1 VTGVARLPRGAS
13 AWSDGMY
20 KRLMLF
26 IVSALVLVLAGCAP
40 FVSSGDQGE
49 IVVYLGGSPG
59 SRALSDPPFDELPV
73 FSSFTIRVSGPGMA
87 PVEFTADSSQS
98 SFTAMVPGGSDRV
111 VELYAPVDW
120 DATNAMLAILHPVG
134 IPAQPTLVK
143 AYGATATVN
152 VIPGQR
158 VSAVLRLEVAETK
171 ILLTDVYFGTIT
183 SVSSMSGVPDTPTI
197 YSNSGLFESTD
208 FEFDRYGK
216 LFINGNN
223 VENYTNL
230 GNSAPYDPIAFGATS
245 LALDKQ
251 RNILYMMVN
260 GGLIFADLSL
270 NPIVTDSVIPPSE
283 YYFSSKGLA
292 VDSSGILYVDAYD
305 NGDPPVK
312 GILKFSSSNPNDY
325 SFSSFQAL
333 GLEYYVD
340 DGYGETYTISLDIRD
355 MTIKDGKLYV
365 LAGENYSGSTTHHGK
380 LIEIDPDTMIKTREL
395 GWTSSDSPTDP
406 ATQFYGPQRFLA
418 LVPRK
423 LIFADEGYDGLNDID
438 RVIEVDLESWSISD
452 IGLDNTGYS
461 FFNLYAYGS

>member
-1 VTGVARLPRGAS
+1 
-13 AWSDGMY
+13 MY
-20 KRLMLF
+20 KRLMLL

-120 DATNAMLAILHPVG
+120 VATEDMLDVLYGGEYDPL
-134 IPAQPTLVK
+134 PTLVK
-143 AYGATATVN
+143 AYGATATVD

-158 VSAVLRLEVAETK
+158 VTAVLRLEVAETRV
-171 ILLTDVYFGTIT
+171 LLPDVNAGTIT
-183 SVSSMSGVPDTPTI
+183 SVSGMSGVPDTPTD
-197 YSNSGLFESTD
+197 YSNSGISESTD

-223 VENYTNL
+223 VVNYSYL
-230 GNSAPYDPIAFGATS
+230 GSPAPYDPIAIWATS

-251 RNILYMMVN
+251 QNILYMMAD
-260 GGLIFADLSL
+260 GALIFADLSL
-270 NPIVTDSVIPPSE
+270 DPIITDSVIPPSG
-283 YYFSSKGLA
+283 YSFGSKGLT

-312 GILKFSSSNPNDY
+312 GILKFSSSNPNNY

-340 DGYGETYTISLDIRD
+340 NGQGGSDTYSLNIRD
-355 MTIKDGKLYV
+355 MTVKDGKLYV
-365 LAGENYSGSTTHHGK
+365 LAGENYSGSTPHHGK
-380 LIEIDPDTMIKTREL
+380 LIEIDPVTMTKTREL

-438 RVIEVDLESWSISD
+438 RVIEVDLKSWSISD
-452 IGLDNTGYS
+452 IGLNNTGYS